1 MATNTAP
8 SNQPTPGPS
17 STRRCRLCE
26 TNTVRSSKPCS
37 SSQSFVRQ
45 HNLKAAP
52 LHKRNCD
59 RNDDGPFDPKTSC
72 AGCTFAKA
80 LRDNLFGKSRSDLA
94 ELYEGENPTDINEFA
109 ILQPQV
115 ADRLTED
122 ERHAINEILSRANDR
137 SIKEEPSQGKDDGV
151 YSEKKV
157 NALPFKSVENV

>member
-1 MATNTAP
+1 MANNTAP
-8 SNQPTPGPS
+8 TNQPTPATS
-17 STRRCRLCE
+17 SNSRCQLCE
-26 TNTVRSSKPCS
+26 TNPVRSSKPCS
-37 SSQSFVRQ
+37 SCRSFVRQ

-52 LHKRNCD
+52 PHKRNCD

-80 LRDNLFGKSRSDLA
+80 LRDDLFDKARSDLA

-122 ERHAINEILSRANDR
+122 ERHATNEILSRANGR
-137 SIKEEPSQGKDDGV
+137 LIKEEPT
-151 YSEKKV
+151 
-157 NALPFKSVENV
+157 LPFKSVENV